1 MRILVQKFGGTSVA
15 TAEARQA
22 VLGKVK
28 QAVEKGFSP
37 VVVVSAMGRKGAPYA
52 TDTLIDVLKEANI
65 SVNPRE
71 QDLMMC
77 CGEIISACVMAAT
90 LQAAGF
96 NARALTGGQA
106 GIITDSQYGAA
117 RIKKINT
124 GKLLRFLESDIIPV
138 VCGFQGQTEENAKFT
153 TLGRGG
159 SDTTG
164 TALGAALKAEAVE
177 IYTDVDGIMTAD
189 PRIVKNATLM
199 NRVSYSEVCQMAHQG
214 AKVIHPR
221 AVEIAMAENIPVIVK
236 STFSDAPGTLIT
248 NAAGAQGAVSEV
260 TVKAASGVTYIRELV
275 QFRIPLDVVHPEKGQ
290 KLFSHLADE
299 GVSVGCLNFSD
310 VNAMFAVYRSE
321 AERVEEV
328 LVRDGFNYDE
338 NRDCAKVCVVGS
350 HMEGVPGVMATFVS
364 ALARED
370 IQILQTVDSDV
381 TLAAII
387 REDKLEQAVNALHT
401 AFKL

>member
-1 MRILVQKFGGTSVA
+1 ML
-15 TAEARQA
+15 ELARVGA
-22 VLGKVK
+22 NVL
-28 QAVEKGFSP
+28 
-37 VVVVSAMGRKGAPYA
+37 
-52 TDTLIDVLKEANI
+52 
-65 SVNPRE
+65 
-71 QDLMMC
+71 
-77 CGEIISACVMAAT
+77 
-90 LQAAGF
+90 
-96 NARALTGGQA
+96 
-106 GIITDSQYGAA
+106 
-117 RIKKINT
+117 
-124 GKLLRFLESDIIPV
+124 
-138 VCGFQGQTEENAKFT
+138 
-153 TLGRGG
+153 
-159 SDTTG
+159 
-164 TALGAALKAEAVE
+164 
-177 IYTDVDGIMTAD
+177 
-189 PRIVKNATLM
+189 
-199 NRVSYSEVCQMAHQG
+199 
-214 AKVIHPR
+214 HPR

-248 NAAGAQGAVSEV
+248 NAAGAQGSVSEV